1 MNTREASHYLQTII
15 IAVWKEAGL
24 DTWVLMYCKALRYDH
39 VCGFLAKEGNGTY
52 IALFPFSFIDSEL
65 IMKAF
70 F

>member
-39 VCGFLAKEGNGTY
+39 VCGFFSERGEWYLYSA
-52 IALFPFSFIDSEL
+52 IPF
-65 IMKAF
+65 F
-70 F
+70 FY